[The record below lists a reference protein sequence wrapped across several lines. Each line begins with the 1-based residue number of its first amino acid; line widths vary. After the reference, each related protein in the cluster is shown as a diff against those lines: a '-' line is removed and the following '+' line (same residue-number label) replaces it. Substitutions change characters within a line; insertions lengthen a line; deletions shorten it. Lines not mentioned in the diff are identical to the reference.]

1 MKRGFAFFLLIV
13 IVATGCRKN
22 KVGSFVSP
30 VIDPSFTYDNR
41 SVGASAKDIL
51 GRGMYNSIT
60 LEIQYAPQQ
69 RPSDTVVK
77 DVLAFLEKYC
87 NKTENVQSVI
97 TEIPVQ
103 GGALTINN
111 LTTIEARL
119 RESYTSYDTSNNKD
133 DLSIYVMITEST
145 YQNPNILGIA
155 YRNTSIGLFG
165 GAIEANSGAADQPSK
180 NKLTATVLK
189 HELGHLM
196 GLVNTGTPMQTNHQD
211 NAHGKHCDNPDCLMY
226 HTMQTTEGISKLAS
240 GFVPTLDENCM
251 NDLRANGGK

>member
-51 GRGMYNSIT
+51 GRGLYNSIT
-60 LEIQYAPQQ
+60 LEIQYAPKY
-69 RPSDTVVK
+69 RPSDAVVN
-77 DVLAFLEKYC
+77 DAVAFLEKYC
-87 NKTENVQSVI
+87 IKPEGVNAIVEG
-97 TEIPVQ
+97 IPVQ

-119 RESYTSYDTSNNKD
+119 RNRYTNYDTTNNKD
-133 DLSIYVMITEST
+133 DIAIYVMITEST
-145 YQNPNILGIA
+145 YENPNILGIA
-155 YRNTSIGLFG
+155 YRNTSIGMFG
-165 GAIEANSGAADQPSK
+165 GAIEANSDGADQPSRD
-180 NKLTATVLK
+180 KLTATVLK

-240 GFVPTLDENCM
+240 GFEPTLDENCM